1 MRTATSTVVTEIP
14 KKDEEKKHGHGG
26 MEGMG
31 DMGY

>member
-1 MRTATSTVVTEIP
+1 VTEIP